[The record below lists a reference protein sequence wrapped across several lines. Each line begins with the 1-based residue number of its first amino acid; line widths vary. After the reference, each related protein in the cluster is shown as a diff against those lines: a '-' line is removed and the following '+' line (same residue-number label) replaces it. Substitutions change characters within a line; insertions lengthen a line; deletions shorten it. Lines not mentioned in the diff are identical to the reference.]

1 VGCLFRHWVGRDASI
16 NNALE
21 SQPTAMRQ
29 KELSN
34 VVNGRDFARNGQLCE
49 RTNAI
54 KDYRNW

>member
-1 VGCLFRHWVGRDASI
+1 
-16 NNALE
+16 
-21 SQPTAMRQ
+21 MRQ

-34 VVNGRDFARNGQLCE
+34 VVNGRDFARNGQLCA